1 MKSFVHQ
8 VIFVN
13 SKSLKSNTNKLN
25 NLNFINDYMLE
36 KKNRCI
42 FILIIFN
49 WKFAKINTPFFK

>member
-49 WKFAKINTPFFK
+49 